1 VINDFIGKTNVGN
14 VIQHMWDQEKE
25 HKKKFD
31 ELLPKYRARPTVML
45 PIWNVA
51 GFALGVGMYLI
62 LFLGNFD
69 LRNSRRRL
77 KYGVSESI
85 NIVYIIYAP
94 TWLYQSGT

>member
-1 VINDFIGKTNVGN
+1 MGQ

-51 GFALGVGMYLI
+51 GFVLGAGMLFGLLSINWLGLSFLLYNIFLRLGVAGTENGHGLH
-62 LFLGNFD
+62 GRCRD
-69 LRNSRRRL
+69 SH
-77 KYGVSESI
+77 YG
-85 NIVYIIYAP
+85 
-94 TWLYQSGT
+94 TLQ